1 MKKIE
6 AILRPEVI
14 NQVIIAL
21 NEVGCKGFHF
31 TNVTGQGQQKG
42 IEVFTGRGAA
52 TTSRSSIP
60 QTLLITVVKDDQKD
74 DVVNAIVDSAGSGKI
89 GDGKIFVSS
98 VDEVVRVRTG
108 EKNEDAIQLN
118 IYINY

>member
-42 IEVFTGRGAA
+42 QGQNNG
-52 TTSRSSIP
+52 
-60 QTLLITVVKDDQKD
+60 QGQ
-74 DVVNAIVDSAGSGKI
+74 G
-89 GDGKIFVSS
+89 
-98 VDEVVRVRTG
+98 
-108 EKNEDAIQLN
+108 LN
-118 IYINY
+118 SD

>member
-42 IEVFTGRGAA
+42 LEVFTGRGAA

-60 QTLLITVVKDDQKD
+60 
-74 DVVNAIVDSAGSGKI
+74 
-89 GDGKIFVSS
+89 
-98 VDEVVRVRTG
+98 
-108 EKNEDAIQLN
+108 
-118 IYINY
+118 